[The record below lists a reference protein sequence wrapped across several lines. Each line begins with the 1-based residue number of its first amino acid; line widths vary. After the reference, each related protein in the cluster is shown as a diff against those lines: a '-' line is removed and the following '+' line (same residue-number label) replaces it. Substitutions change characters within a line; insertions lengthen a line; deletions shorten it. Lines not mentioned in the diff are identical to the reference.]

1 MPKAIAP
8 LVTALVLTASPAA
21 RAQLVVTDPGNTAV
35 NIEQL
40 LQHLQLL
47 RRVDAQIRNQLLM
60 LENWEFTRLEQI
72 VSEMDTL
79 AEVLEAAVVYR
90 RNHPRQRLDRIYP
103 IEATRIGGDGST
115 DLSSLRSAWMI
126 QQRDAIVQARVTQNR
141 AYAAMPRT
149 TRRIEEYLEQS
160 ASAPGPTAAVQAGNE
175 VLGTMVGQFQ
185 TLQAL
190 EITAAREALERE
202 AARQAEEA
210 RTRYHRE
217 SVMRDWPTTAALGR
231 TR

>member
-1 MPKAIAP
+1 MPKTIA
-8 LVTALVLTASPAA
+8 LLMVTLVLTASPAA

-72 VSEMDTL
+72 VSEMDAL
-79 AEVLEAAVVYR
+79 AEVFEAAVVYR
-90 RNHPRQRLDRIYP
+90 RNDPRQRLDRIYP
-103 IEATRIGGDGST
+103 IDLTRIGSDGLR
-115 DLSSLRSAWMI
+115 DVSSLRSAWMI
-126 QQRDAIVQARVTQNR
+126 QQRDAVVQARVTQNR
-141 AYAAMPRT
+141 AYAAMPRAA
-149 TRRIEEYLEQS
+149 RRIEEYLEES
-160 ASAPGPTAAVQAGNE
+160 ASAAGPTAAVQAGNE
-175 VLGTMVGQFQ
+175 ILGTIVGQFQ

-210 RTRYHRE
+210 RTRYRRE
-217 SVMRDWPTTAALGR
+217 SVMRDWPTTTTVGR